1 MSLDKDTV
9 KKLANLARLD
19 LPDAELQHLAGE
31 LSNIMQFIEQLN
43 EVDTDGVAPMTS
55 VAHMELARRADV
67 VTDGNCPEAVLANAP
82 DAMDGF
88 FLVPKV
94 VE

>member
-1 MSLDKDTV
+1 MSLDKNTV
-9 KKLANLARLD
+9 KKLATLARLD
-19 LPDAELQHLAGE
+19 LPDAELEHLAGE
-31 LSNIMQFIEQLN
+31 LNHIMKFVEQLG

-55 VAHMELARRADV
+55 VAHMELHRREDA
-67 VTDGNCPEAVLANAP
+67 VTDGGYPERVLANAP

-88 FLVPKV
+88 YTVPKV

>member
-9 KKLANLARLD
+9 KKLATLARLD
-19 LPDAELQHLAGE
+19 LPEAELQHLAGE

-67 VTDGNCPEAVLANAP
+67 VTDGNYPDQVLANAP
-82 DAMDGF
+82 ESMDGF
-88 FLVPKV
+88 YLVPKV